1 MTRTKEEVAKY
12 IEDFLNDGGGPHDW
26 DDFIS
31 IRIRKNPELEAI
43 RLKCG
48 RLPDLYPP
56 VERGQ
61 YCSDEGM
68 EVLRQVL
75 QSLRAQP

>member
-12 IEDFLNDGGGPHDW
+12 IADFLSQSGGAHDW

-31 IRIRKNPELEAI
+31 IRISKNPELEAI

-48 RLPDLYPP
+48 NLRDLYPA
-56 VERGQ
+56 VEPRQ
-61 YCSDEGM
+61 FCNDEGM
-68 EVLRQVL
+68 EVLRQIL
-75 QSLRAQP
+75 QSLREQP